1 MENESQRYLTANKA
15 ASYIGISRST
25 FDGLVKNGTLPSPI
39 TLTKRVLR
47 WDREK
52 LDGYLKQ
59 TSETD
64 QA

>member
-1 MENESQRYLTANKA
+1 MENESQRYLTANQA